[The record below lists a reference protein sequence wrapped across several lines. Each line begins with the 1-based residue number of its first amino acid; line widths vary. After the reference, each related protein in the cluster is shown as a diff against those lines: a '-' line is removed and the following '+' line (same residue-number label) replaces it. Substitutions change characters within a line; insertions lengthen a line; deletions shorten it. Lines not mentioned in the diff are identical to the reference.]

1 MTIYENVNLPHTYD
15 QTCKKDPFMTK
26 KLSNFSNG
34 SQSCFKLCEMTCEIT
49 TINFMEAKNHF
60 NHFWNIFAFFS
71 TL

>member
-1 MTIYENVNLPHTYD
+1 
-15 QTCKKDPFMTK
+15 MTK